1 MPTSTSFRIRVVGG
15 LSILFVDGL
24 SFDILDVPNHLLC
37 VYEYRGLSL
46 SLSTP
51 ISANF
56 RGPWNNF
63 RTRQPMSVEGFGGM
77 AHIAAVGGGDTSVT
91 MFTIS
96 PFGSFEINI
105 EPMNTGFTGGLG
117 IGIGMGDFSR
127 VFPAIEASRA
137 PWPHNV

>member
-15 LSILFVDGL
+15 LSILFVDGI
-24 SFDILDVPNHLLC
+24 SFDIVDTTNHLLC

-51 ISANF
+51 LSASF

-63 RTRQPMSVEGFGGM
+63 RTRVPMDVERFGGM
-77 AHIAAVGGGDTSVT
+77 AHIASIGGADRSGT
-91 MFTIS
+91 FLTIS
-96 PFGSFEINI
+96 PLGSFPIDI
-105 EPMNTGFTGGLG
+105 EPMDTGFTAGFGA
-117 IGIGMGDFSR
+117 GIGMGDFSR
-127 VFPAIEASRA
+127 VFPAIPVSDA